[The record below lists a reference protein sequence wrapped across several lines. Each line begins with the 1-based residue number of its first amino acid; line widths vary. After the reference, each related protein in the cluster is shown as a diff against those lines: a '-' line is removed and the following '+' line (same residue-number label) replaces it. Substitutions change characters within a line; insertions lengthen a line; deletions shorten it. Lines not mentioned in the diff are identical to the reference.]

1 MSASTRVQRV
11 GRPRRSVL
19 IVPAS
24 SQRMLDKARQLDAD
38 EVVLDLEDSVTPGE
52 KAAARRNVIGILDDQ
67 GWGRTIRSVRVNDP
81 TAPYALRDV
90 LEVVGA
96 AGGHLDTVV
105 LPKVRSAAQVHAIA
119 WVLDQLETAL
129 DLPGGRIGL
138 GVQIEDAHGLEHIQ
152 AILDASPRIETI
164 TFGPGDLAASLGM
177 RTLTVGGTQPDYP
190 GDQWHWVEF
199 TLLVHARTRGIQVID
214 GPYGKVHDTEEFATL
229 ARRSRA
235 LGFDGKWVLHPS
247 QIAPANEIYGVS
259 IEEYEHARDLL
270 DTYATA
276 AEEQHRGAVLFG
288 DQMIDEANRHLA
300 EITVRKGEAQGLEVR
315 PTPPQVP
322 YHERAEWREGRRE
335 PEEDPGAR
343 QPHRQS

>member
-1 MSASTRVQRV
+1 MTASTPVERV

-24 SQRMLDKARQLDAD
+24 SQRMLAKARHLDAD

-52 KAAARRNVIGILDDQ
+52 KAAARGKVIEVLDDE
-67 GWGRTIRSVRVNDP
+67 GWGRAIRSVRVNDP

-105 LPKVRSAAQVHAIA
+105 LPKVRSAAQVHATA
-119 WVLDQLETAL
+119 WVLGQLETEL
-129 DLPGGRIGL
+129 DLPAGRIGL
-138 GVQIEDAHGLEHIQ
+138 GVQIEDAHGLERIQ
-152 AILDASPRIETI
+152 EILDASPRIETI

-177 RTLTVGGTQPDYP
+177 RTLTVGGAQPDYP

-199 TLLVHARTRGIQVID
+199 TLLVHARARGIQVID
-214 GPYGKVHDTEEFATL
+214 GPYGKVHDAEGFASL

-247 QIAPANEIYGVS
+247 QVASANEIYGVS
-259 IEEYEHARDLL
+259 LEEYEYARDLL
-270 DTYATA
+270 DAYATA
-276 AEEQHRGAVLFG
+276 GKEQHRGAVLFG
-288 DQMIDEANRHLA
+288 DQMIDEANRQLA

-315 PTPPQVP
+315 EAPPQVP
-322 YHERAEWREGRRE
+322 HHERAAWREGRGGADAE
-335 PEEDPGAR
+335 PGTR